1 MLKGTA
7 ALFHLQGGAVSLD
20 VSSIVSIGFSA
31 GCVAVALAA
40 FAMSGAPVSSADEG
54 LRIVALETVFSGMHV
69 SADQSRKLD
78 DSRPAK
84 PKPGEIV
91 YPDALANAAVYRII
105 GAAQNEAER
114 CASEDAF
121 TRKTSSTRV
130 VRFRLFRWPGEG
142 EAGLL
147 AVIQYSFLGVN
158 PAMSCPSIGLLAH
171 LVRNAEKWDARD
183 EYLLD
188 TTHHDS
194 LQRIDVLDF
203 AGDGA
208 NQLVIESSYGGA
220 GMAASSLQVFDL
232 RRGRFEELLNVD
244 SRLQYWGENSY
255 TQVLDLERTRQSHGE
270 QFCFTKS
277 TTFEQGEDPSNPR
290 VTNPCYGIG
299 EGVDFKAAADRNKM
313 LAPLQ

>member
-1 MLKGTA
+1 LAGCAAA
-7 ALFHLQGGAVSLD
+7 ALGAS
-20 VSSIVSIGFSA
+20 
-31 GCVAVALAA
+31 
-40 FAMSGAPVSSADEG
+40 AMSGAPGFSTDDG
-54 LRIVALETVFSGMHV
+54 LRIVALETIFAGMHV
-69 SADQSRKLD
+69 SADQSTKID
-78 DSRPAK
+78 DSWPEK
-84 PKPGEIV
+84 PKPISLV
-91 YPDALANAAVYRII
+91 FPDALANAGVYRII

-121 TRKTSSTRV
+121 TRKTSSTRL

-147 AVIQYSFLGVN
+147 AIVQYSFLGVN
-158 PAMSCPSIGLLAH
+158 PATSCPSIGLLAH

-183 EYLLD
+183 EYLLE

-208 NQLVIESSYGGA
+208 HELLIESKYGGA

-244 SRLQYWGENSY
+244 SRLQYWGESSY
-255 TQVLDLERTRQSHGE
+255 TQALDMERTRQSHGQ

-277 TTFEQGEDPSNPR
+277 TTFEQGDEAQTPR

-299 EGVDFKAAADRNKM
+299 EGVDFTAAADRNKR
-313 LAPLQ
+313 LAPAQ